1 MEPVLKN
8 VVAYIKKFKE
18 QNKTDII
25 YVSDFIKYTKDLYPS
40 DTIEFALEHL
50 EKDNKIKITRQY
62 DFPISFEVMDI

>member
-25 YVSDFIKYTKDLYPS
+25 YVSDFIKYTKDLYCS